1 MRPGTDAKVLS
12 DLSVR
17 ELVETD
23 YLPVP
28 GNMVL
33 KDFIEV
39 IKHSQKYLFP
49 VEDHLDGQYIGM
61 IFIDRIRPYLFDSQM
76 LNVLVTEQVM
86 EARVPR
92 VSPDD
97 ELADVLNIMEN
108 TRLSKLP
115 VVDNGRFVG
124 MLSKSLLLDHY
135 RKELI
140 VQTGV

>member
-1 MRPGTDAKVLS
+1 
-12 DLSVR
+12 
-17 ELVETD
+17 
-23 YLPVP
+23 
-28 GNMVL
+28 
-33 KDFIEV
+33 
-39 IKHSQKYLFP
+39 
-49 VEDHLDGQYIGM
+49 M